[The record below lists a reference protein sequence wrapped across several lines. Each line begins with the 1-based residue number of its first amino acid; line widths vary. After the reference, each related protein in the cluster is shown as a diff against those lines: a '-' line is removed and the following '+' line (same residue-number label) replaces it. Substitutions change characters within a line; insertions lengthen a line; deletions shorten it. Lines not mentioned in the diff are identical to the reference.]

1 MMVDRALLARSI
13 LRYSGRGARASTE
26 SKQSSRFKLMAFMGL
41 TALLF
46 AMLFSASVFAAGSS
60 SSSDSVTETKP
71 MGYSKAVRL
80 AKSGDYPAALQTF
93 LKLAKQAPKD
103 ADIQNYIGFTYRKMG
118 KFEAAATYYER
129 ALELN
134 PKHKGALSYQG
145 ELFLGLNQMD
155 KAEANLAKLKKICFF
170 GCSALDDL
178 EKAIADTQK
187 TGTYRY

>member
-1 MMVDRALLARSI
+1 MAKKDFASHG
-13 LRYSGRGARASTE
+13 GRGMRAAITAE
-26 SKQSSRFKLMAFMGL
+26 QGGKLTAIAFMGL

-46 AMLFSASVFAAGSS
+46 ALLFSANVFAAGSA
-60 SSSDSVTETKP
+60 SSSDTKTEVKP
-71 MGYSKAVRL
+71 AGYKAAVRL
-80 AKSGDYPAALQTF
+80 AEAGDYPAALQDF

-129 ALELN
+129 ALDLN

-155 KAEANLAKLKKICFF
+155 KAEANLAKLSKICLF
-170 GCSALDDL
+170 GCSELDDL
-178 EKAIADTQK
+178 EKAIVDTKK
-187 TGTYRY
+187 TGRYRY